1 MNAKPLKKELYEKAK
16 ELGIDKITLE
26 FSGGSDEGYLY
37 VYTEG
42 RSVPRVTQPDDEV
55 LRKKIRQLESDIDEW
70 VWTVYEYSGAGD
82 GTSYGDTI
90 TYDLKNEKMSTQ
102 EWAHVVEKGEELD
115 DTLVTR

>member
-1 MNAKPLKKELYEKAK
+1 MNAEPLKKELYEKAK

-37 VYTEG
+37 VHSEG
-42 RSVPRVTQPDDEV
+42 PEQRRDDDA
-55 LRKKIRQLESDIDEW
+55 LRKKIHQLESDIDEW

-90 TYDLKNEKMSTQ
+90 TYDLKNGKMSTQ
-102 EWAHVVEKGEELD
+102 EWAHVVEKGEEFD

>member
-1 MNAKPLKKELYEKAK
+1 MNIEPLKKELYEKAK
-16 ELGIDKITLE
+16 ELGVDKITLE

-37 VYTEG
+37 VYADRNTE
-42 RSVPRVTQPDDEV
+42 EEE
-55 LRKKIRQLESDIDEW
+55 LAHRKKIRKLESDIDEW

-90 TYDLKNEKMSTQ
+90 TYDLKNGKMSTQ